1 MDAVDLHILGLIQ
14 SECRRSAGE
23 LAHRVGL
30 SVSAARDRLRRL
42 EAVGTVRAHRA
53 LLDPHRLG
61 LDLCAFLLVELEP
74 RADDLAFAEEVRLLP
89 VVQEAYRVTGAHSWL
104 LKVRVRNSPALHHL
118 IGTHLKRQFGA
129 IRVTTMVAF
138 EVVKETT
145 ELPLPGSDC
154 WPPNHAA
161 QRMPEAS

>member
-61 LDLCAFLLVELEP
+61 LDLCAFVLVELEP
-74 RADDLAFAEEVRLLP
+74 RADDLVFAEEVRLLP
-89 VVQEAYRVTGAHSWL
+89 TVQEAYRVTGAHSWL
-104 LKVRVRNSPALHHL
+104 LKVRVRGAPALQQF
-118 IGTHLKRQFGA
+118 IGDHLKRQFGA

-138 EVVKETT
+138 DVVKETT
-145 ELPLPGSDC
+145 ELPLPGSDS
-154 WPPNHAA
+154 WPSSYVRR
-161 QRMPEAS
+161 RMPEAI